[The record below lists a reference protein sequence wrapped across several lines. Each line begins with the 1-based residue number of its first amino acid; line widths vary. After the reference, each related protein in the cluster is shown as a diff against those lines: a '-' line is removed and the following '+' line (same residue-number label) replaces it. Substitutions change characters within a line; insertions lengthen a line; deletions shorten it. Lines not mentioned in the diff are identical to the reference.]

1 MAKEKKNILA
11 RLLSAGLLLIP
22 LPLGIIFLIY
32 ILPKNNEMDYIINI
46 LSLAIFIFFTI
57 LEIFLL
63 VKNYKKDLM
72 VMSLI
77 YNTND
82 TINTGGLIIN
92 NVILAIGVGLGV
104 WSTITFFTSKNV
116 DIVNATTIL
125 IPMCVYV
132 FINTLI
138 YNLYILIFR
147 FKKFD
152 ITDLA

>member
-1 MAKEKKNILA
+1 
-11 RLLSAGLLLIP
+11 
-22 LPLGIIFLIY
+22 
-32 ILPKNNEMDYIINI
+32 
-46 LSLAIFIFFTI
+46 
-57 LEIFLL
+57 
-63 VKNYKKDLM
+63 
-72 VMSLI
+72 MSLI